1 LTTAKRPASNNA
13 DALRVAQM
21 LSRVFGAAPAST
33 DIQALRRS
41 NPGLDRFD
49 WLLFIMSLEIDLK
62 VRIPQRLVEPKAQ
75 SIAQFAKAIAAL
87 RKVTSED
94 HTLDTLRLLASALL
108 GDGDSPNPRQPGG
121 KRAR

>member
-1 LTTAKRPASNNA
+1 
-13 DALRVAQM
+13 M
-21 LSRVFGAAPAST
+21 LGRVFGSAPAST
-33 DIQALRRS
+33 EIQALRRR

-62 VRIPQRLVEPKAQ
+62 VRIPQRLVEPRAQ
-75 SIAQFAKAIAAL
+75 SVAQFANAIAAL

-108 GDGDSPNPRQPGG
+108 GEGDSPSPRRSVRT
-121 KRAR
+121 RAR